1 MTRRSPAEQAAWV
14 AARDRVAGYHEQ
26 ELAGLIERLR
36 SGLERLDAGE
46 IDVFEFDDL
55 VHHYKRSAQKLWS
68 FCVGGGRHLR
78 QTAFALEDAES
89 AGETFDWWEAGTPN
103 RRR

>member
-46 IDVFEFDDL
+46 TDVFDFDDL

-68 FCVGGGRHLR
+68 FCVGAGGHIRH
-78 QTAFALEDAES
+78 TARVLEDAES
-89 AGETFDWWEAGTPN
+89 DGGALDWWEAGKPN